1 MHILY
6 HHRTAGDRV
15 EAVHI
20 LGIVRALRAMGHTVE
35 ISSPPGCD
43 PERKAAGPQR
53 PEAHAPHEGALRSR
67 LKGFARKAPLWVF
80 ESAELGYNVY
90 SLGDMLRRRFFTRRP
105 ELILERTTSN
115 SFAPTWL
122 ARRWKVPIVQ
132 EVNVTTRIGRLRP
145 LVLRGTT
152 QRIERWVAR
161 RATLIVTVSQAFE
174 RLLLDDGFPAEK
186 MLVCQNAID
195 PAEFDPEAVKPAARP
210 AGMEDAFIAGYV
222 GAFVPWHRVDLM
234 VESAR
239 ALAPRYPRLRWL
251 LVGDGVERPRIEKL
265 IAEAGLAERFW
276 LPGAVKH
283 SLIPS
288 YVLAMDAAVMPHS
301 NRFGSPMKLF
311 EYMAMARPVVMPDVP
326 PIAEVVQDGVNGMLF
341 RAEDAA
347 ALSGALAKLIE
358 DEAFRRRLGAQARQD
373 ALERHTWE
381 ANARRVLDAVAEHA
395 GRLGN

>member
-1 MHILY
+1 MRILY

-43 PERKAAGPQR
+43 PERKAAGPAR
-53 PEAHAPHEGALRSR
+53 PDTAAPHEGALRGG

-80 ESAELGYNVY
+80 EIAELGYNVY
-90 SLGDMLRRRFFTRRP
+90 SLGDMLRRRFSAGRP

-122 ARRWKVPIVQ
+122 AARWKVPIVQ

-152 QRIERWVAR
+152 ERIERWVAR
-161 RATLIVTVSQAFE
+161 RATVIVTVSRAFE
-174 RLLLDDGFPAEK
+174 RMLLDDGFSAGK

-195 PAEFDPEAVKPAARP
+195 PAEFDPGAVQPAARP

-234 VESAR
+234 VVSAR
-239 ALAPRYPRLRWL
+239 ELAPRYPQLRWL
-251 LVGDGVERPRIEKL
+251 LVGDGVERPRIEKML
-265 IAEAGLAERFW
+265 ADSGLADRFW

-283 SLIPS
+283 ALIPS
-288 YVLAMDAAVMPHS
+288 YLMAMDAAVMPHS

-311 EYMAMARPVVMPDVP
+311 EYMAMGRPVVMPDVP
-326 PIAEVVQDGVNGMLF
+326 PIAEVIADGVNGMLF
-341 RAEDAA
+341 RAENATALGA
-347 ALSGALAKLIE
+347 ALVKLIE
-358 DEAFRRRLGAQARQD
+358 DEPFRRRLGARARQD
-373 ALERHTWE
+373 ALERHTWS
-381 ANARRVLDAVAEHA
+381 ANARRVLQAVAE
-395 GRLGN
+395 RNR

>member
-1 MHILY
+1 VHILY

-20 LGIVRALRAMGHTVE
+20 LGMVRALRAMGHTVE

-43 PERKAAGPQR
+43 PERKATGPER
-53 PEAHAPHEGALRSR
+53 PDAPAPQEGTLRSR
-67 LKGFARKAPLWVF
+67 LKRFARKAPLWVF
-80 ESAELGYNVY
+80 EIAELGYNVY
-90 SLGDMLRRRFFTRRP
+90 SFGDLLRRRFAAGRP
-105 ELILERTTSN
+105 DLILERTTSN

-122 ARRWKVPIVQ
+122 ARRWKAPIVQ

-152 QRIERWVAR
+152 ERIERWVAR
-161 RATLIVTVSQAFE
+161 RATLIVTVSRAFE
-174 RLLLDDGFPAEK
+174 RLLTADGFPAEK

-195 PAEFDPEAVKPAARP
+195 PAEFDPETVKPLARP
-210 AGMEDAFIAGYV
+210 AGMEEAFIAGYV
-222 GAFVPWHRVDLM
+222 GAFVPWHRVDLL

-265 IAEAGLAERFW
+265 LADAGLTEKFW
-276 LPGAVKH
+276 LAGAVRH

-288 YVLAMDAAVMPHS
+288 YLLAMDAAVMPHS

-311 EYMAMARPVVMPDVP
+311 EYMAMGRPVVMPDVP
-326 PIAEVVQDGVNGMLF
+326 PIAEVIEDGVNGMLF

-347 ALSGALAKLIE
+347 ALSGALARLVE
-358 DEAFRRRLGAQARQD
+358 DAALRRRLGARARQD

-381 ANARRVLDAVAEHA
+381 ANARRVLEAVAE
-395 GRLGN
+395 RIR